1 MTGHEEPRPAA
12 ARDRPYAGNMGRAGH
27 RTASTAA
34 ALAAVAA
41 LLLAGC
47 TSGAPNSQE
56 PGVTLSSPAPIASA
70 PAGASPS
77 ADGGAGDSGTGDD
90 DSDDD
95 DSDDAPEPAV
105 SATEAATGPPFP
117 SNTRPDTADPTD
129 EGETFLSV
137 TGIRVAEHDR
147 YDRVVFDLD
156 GTGSGT
162 PGWRV
167 EYVDQASDDGSG
179 HAVQVD
185 GEAILRVSLSGTAT
199 PTDSGV
205 EGFSR
210 DRIEPDDTESV
221 EEIVYRHWFEGYT
234 TAFVGLDE
242 GEQPFR
248 VFLLENPTRV
258 VVDVQH

>member
-1 MTGHEEPRPAA
+1 
-12 ARDRPYAGNMGRAGH
+12 MGRAGH

-34 ALAAVAA
+34 ALAAAAA

-47 TSGAPNSQE
+47 TGGAPSSQE

-70 PAGASPS
+70 PADASPS
-77 ADGGAGDSGTGDD
+77 ADGGSGEDGSGDDGGSDD
-90 DSDDD
+90 DS
-95 DSDDAPEPAV
+95 PEPAT

-117 SNTRPDTADPTD
+117 SDTRPDTAEPTGA
-129 EGETFLSV
+129 GETFLSV
-137 TGIRVAEHDR
+137 TDIRVAEHDG
-147 YDRVVFDLD
+147 YDRIVFDLD
-156 GTGSGT
+156 GKGTGE

-185 GEAILRVSLSGTAT
+185 GDAILRVSLSGTAM
-199 PTDSGV
+199 PADSGV
-205 EGFSR
+205 EEFSR
-210 DRIEPDDTESV
+210 DRIEPDDMESV
-221 EEIVYRHWFEGYT
+221 DEIVYRYWFEGYT
-234 TAFVGLDE
+234 TAFVGVDE

-248 VFLLENPTRV
+248 VFLLDNPTRV